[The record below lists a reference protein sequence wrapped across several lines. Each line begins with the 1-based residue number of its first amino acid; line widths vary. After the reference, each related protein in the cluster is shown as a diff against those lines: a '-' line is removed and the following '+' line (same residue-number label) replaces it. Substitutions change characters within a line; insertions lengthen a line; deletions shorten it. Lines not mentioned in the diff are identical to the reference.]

1 MRTFSKIVF
10 SLALLFSQNLVA
22 QLLPISYDTLE
33 IKQELIINGGVDYY
47 SSAIEK
53 DIASKFIR
61 GGFIDQTMKDRSF
74 SKHGAVNRLGGVGLA
89 SIEYR
94 NYNKRIFKKKNWG
107 YVIKGGYDV
116 FFGALYSKDFFG
128 LAMYGNDQY
137 RGETIDGSGTNL
149 SMTAYQKIGFG
160 LIDRKTK
167 SSVSFNV
174 YNVSS
179 RMNAQMRKFELT
191 QDLAGDNIELVLDGE
206 ISTSNSNKFN
216 QGIGFGVDIDFK
228 LPISYGKNNT
238 IAFVQFQAQNIGFAY
253 MYEKQK
259 VYRLDTTFTFSGLEF
274 NQLVGDDSFF
284 GDSLSLLD
292 SLGVTSSLKNK
303 TIMLPGFIQ
312 VGKIVDEHSTKK
324 LQSFFGLRLYPTL
337 IYSPFIYAG
346 ANYKPL
352 EWLNVGA
359 NVSYGGFGKFKTGL
373 YSSVRFSN
381 YSIGLATENLIGFF
395 SKKANGESLF
405 IKLRWAI

>member
-1 MRTFSKIVF
+1 MRIVNKIVF
-10 SLALLFSQNLVA
+10 SLALLFSQSIVA

-33 IKQELIINGGVDYY
+33 IEHELIINGGVDYY

-53 DIASKFIR
+53 DITSKFIR
-61 GGFIDQTMKDRSF
+61 GGFIDQAMKDRSF
-74 SKHGAVNRLGGVGLA
+74 SKHGAVNRLGGIGLG

-107 YVIKGGYDV
+107 YVIKGSYDA
-116 FFGALYSKDFFG
+116 FFGALYSKGLFG
-128 LAMYGNDQY
+128 LAMYGNEQY

-149 SMTAYQKIGFG
+149 SMTTYQKIGFG
-160 LIDRKTK
+160 LIDSKTK
-167 SSVSFNV
+167 SSVSLNV
-174 YNVSS
+174 YNVNN
-179 RMNAQMRKFELT
+179 RMTAQMRKFELT

-206 ISTSNSNKFN
+206 ISTANSNKFN
-216 QGIGFGVDIDFK
+216 QGIGFGVDVDFK
-228 LPISYGKNNT
+228 LPISYGKNNST
-238 IAFVQFQAQNIGFAY
+238 AFVQFQAQNIGFAY

-303 TIMLPGFIQ
+303 TVMLPGFIQ